1 MSDFETVCI
10 AMRDDLVGAIPKLS
24 EASQHLFLPWDPE
37 NLTAGVGER
46 HLAIWPSAE
55 EAETSEPLATG
66 SHMLNQLYH
75 VQCWEGVAGEGDRL
89 KRDEPGAQAFYEL
102 HNGAVFKGEPWS
114 PPQSHAPA
122 TKST

>member
-55 EAETSEPLATG
+55 EAETAEPLAT
-66 SHMLNQLYH
+66 
-75 VQCWEGVAGEGDRL
+75 A
-89 KRDEPGAQAFYEL
+89 PGAFRRSPRRIPLPRRPGEL
-102 HNGAVFKGEPWS
+102 ARQRRPLR
-114 PPQSHAPA
+114 
-122 TKST
+122 